1 MGILSDLFSG
11 KHKREQ
17 AVDRL
22 KTNAV
27 ALALA
32 GASILSP
39 MKAFSHGSSKAPAEK
54 AKTEQVDSVAKQIK
68 FKDSRVQAAA
78 KRMMKTPTGRKVL
91 EGLHALNIDVTYDS
105 SVSDDLGGFYSVPA
119 KKILLN
125 SNCSEDLLASILVH
139 EGSHALQAANG
150 CRVGPG
156 LDMQTYFSLNKAMEA
171 DAMKNQVFAA
181 YELKEQGDKSVFTA
195 FERDRPSLA
204 NAYLK
209 LRETYANQPD
219 SLAKY
224 TMLAY
229 YKDYAYIKTYEDR
242 YVKAIDTFNDMAKP
256 EVIGGAFQV
265 HLSEAE
271 IIKRVCQLD
280 GKNYMQPADSVY
292 LQSAECNYVQKS
304 TYKRLLKIADKFA
317 KKVDGSTFYKADN
330 SYANMFVVDYKGK
343 QVEGMPQPKPAL
355 TAGQKGRSDN
365 GNPQNNPQ
373 QPIRPMPQR
382 RRPTTSRIPRRDGR

>member
-11 KHKREQ
+11 KRKREQ
-17 AVDRL
+17 AAARIQA
-22 KTNAV
+22 NA
-27 ALALA
+27 AAFAFA
-32 GASILSP
+32 GISILSP
-39 MKAFSHGSSKAPAEK
+39 MKAFGQNAQSAPAEK
-54 AKTEQVDSVAKQIK
+54 AKTEMVDSAAKQIK
-68 FKDSRVQAAA
+68 FKDATVQSAAE
-78 KRMMKTPTGRKVL
+78 RMMKTPTGRKVL
-91 EGLHALNIDVTYDS
+91 EGLHALNVDVSYDS
-105 SVSDDLGGFYSVPA
+105 SVSEDLGGFYSVPA

-125 SNCSEDLLASILVH
+125 SNCSDDLIASILVH
-139 EGSHALQAANG
+139 EGSHALQVAR
-150 CRVGPG
+150 CRLGPA

-209 LRETYANQPD
+209 LRETYADQPD

-229 YKDYAYIKTYEDR
+229 YKDYAYVKTYEDR

-256 EVIGGAFQV
+256 NAIGGAFQV

-304 TYKRLLKIADKFA
+304 TYKALAKIASKFA
-317 KKVDGSTFYKADN
+317 KKVGESTLYKTDK
-330 SYANMFVVDYKGK
+330 SYTGMFVVDYKGRLDEK
-343 QVEGMPQPKPAL
+343 MPQPKPAVNSSQKSRPVGNK
-355 TAGQKGRSDN
+355 AGNKQT
-365 GNPQNNPQ
+365 PA
-373 QPIRPMPQR
+373 RPPQR
-382 RRPTTSRIPRRDGR
+382 RTVRPVYANRREGR

>member
-11 KHKREQ
+11 KRKREQ
-17 AVDRL
+17 AAARI
-22 KTNAV
+22 KANA
-27 ALALA
+27 AAFAFA
-32 GASILSP
+32 GISILSP
-39 MKAFSHGSSKAPAEK
+39 MKAFGQNAQSAPAEK
-54 AKTEQVDSVAKQIK
+54 AKTEMVDSAAKQIK
-68 FKDSRVQAAA
+68 FKDAAVQSAAE
-78 KRMMKTPTGRKVL
+78 RMMKTPTGRKVL

-105 SVSDDLGGFYSVPA
+105 SVSEDLGGFYSVPA

-125 SNCSEDLLASILVH
+125 ANCSDDLIASILVH
-139 EGSHALQAANG
+139 EGSHALQAAR
-150 CRVGPG
+150 CRLGPA

-204 NAYLK
+204 DAYLK
-209 LRETYANQPD
+209 LRETYADQPD

-229 YKDYAYIKTYEDR
+229 YKDYAYVKTYEDR

-256 EVIGGAFQV
+256 NAIGGAFQV

-343 QVEGMPQPKPAL
+343 QVEGMPQPKSAVNSSQKSRPVGNKAGNKQTPA
-355 TAGQKGRSDN
+355 
-365 GNPQNNPQ
+365 
-373 QPIRPMPQR
+373 RPPQR
-382 RRPTTSRIPRRDGR
+382 RTVRSVYANRREGR

>member
-11 KHKREQ
+11 KRKREQ
-17 AVDRL
+17 AAARIQA
-22 KTNAV
+22 NA
-27 ALALA
+27 AAFAFA
-32 GASILSP
+32 GISILSP
-39 MKAFSHGSSKAPAEK
+39 MKAFGQNAQSAPAEK
-54 AKTEQVDSVAKQIK
+54 AKTEMVDSAAKQIK
-68 FKDSRVQAAA
+68 FKDAAVQSAAE
-78 KRMMKTPTGRKVL
+78 RMMKTPTGRKVL

-105 SVSDDLGGFYSVPA
+105 SVSEDLGGFYSVPA

-125 SNCSEDLLASILVH
+125 SNCSDDLIASILVH
-139 EGSHALQAANG
+139 EGSHALQAAR
-150 CRVGPG
+150 CRLGPA

-209 LRETYANQPD
+209 LRETYADQPD

-229 YKDYAYIKTYEDR
+229 YKDYAYVKTYEDR

-256 EVIGGAFQV
+256 NAIGGAFQV

-304 TYKRLLKIADKFA
+304 TYKALAKIASKFA
-317 KKVDGSTFYKADN
+317 KKVGESTLYKTDK
-330 SYANMFVVDYKGK
+330 SYTGMFVVDYKGRLDEK
-343 QVEGMPQPKPAL
+343 MPQPKPAVNSSQKSRPVGNK
-355 TAGQKGRSDN
+355 AGNKQT
-365 GNPQNNPQ
+365 PA
-373 QPIRPMPQR
+373 RPPQR
-382 RRPTTSRIPRRDGR
+382 RTVRPVYANRREGR

>member
-11 KHKREQ
+11 KRKREQ
-17 AVDRL
+17 AAARIQA
-22 KTNAV
+22 NA
-27 ALALA
+27 AAFAFA
-32 GASILSP
+32 GISILSP
-39 MKAFSHGSSKAPAEK
+39 MKAFGQNAQSAPAEK
-54 AKTEQVDSVAKQIK
+54 AKTEMVDSAAKQIK
-68 FKDSRVQAAA
+68 FKDATVQSAAE
-78 KRMMKTPTGRKVL
+78 RMMKTPTGRKVL
-91 EGLHALNIDVTYDS
+91 EGLHALNVDVSYDS
-105 SVSDDLGGFYSVPA
+105 SVSEDLGGFYSVPA

-125 SNCSEDLLASILVH
+125 SNCSDDLIASILVH
-139 EGSHALQAANG
+139 EGSHALQAAR
-150 CRVGPG
+150 CRLGPA

-204 NAYLK
+204 SAYLK
-209 LRETYANQPD
+209 LRETYADQPD

-229 YKDYAYIKTYEDR
+229 YKDYAYVKTYEDR

-256 EVIGGAFQV
+256 NAIGGAFQV

-304 TYKRLLKIADKFA
+304 TYKALAKIASKFA
-317 KKVDGSTFYKADN
+317 KKVGESTLYKTDN
-330 SYANMFVVDYKGK
+330 SYTGMFVVDYKGRLDEK
-343 QVEGMPQPKPAL
+343 MPQPKPAVNSSQKSRPVGNK
-355 TAGQKGRSDN
+355 AGNKQT
-365 GNPQNNPQ
+365 PA
-373 QPIRPMPQR
+373 RPPQR
-382 RRPTTSRIPRRDGR
+382 RTVRPVYANRREGR

>member
-11 KHKREQ
+11 KRKREQ
-17 AVDRL
+17 AAARIQA
-22 KTNAV
+22 NA
-27 ALALA
+27 AAFAFA
-32 GASILSP
+32 GISILSP
-39 MKAFSHGSSKAPAEK
+39 MKAFGQNAQSAPAEK
-54 AKTEQVDSVAKQIK
+54 AKTEMVDSAAKQIK
-68 FKDSRVQAAA
+68 FKDATVQSAAE
-78 KRMMKTPTGRKVL
+78 RMMKTPTGRKVL
-91 EGLHALNIDVTYDS
+91 EGLHALNVDVSYDS
-105 SVSDDLGGFYSVPA
+105 SVSEDLGGFYSVPA

-125 SNCSEDLLASILVH
+125 SNCSDDLIASILVH
-139 EGSHALQAANG
+139 EGSHALQAAR
-150 CRVGPG
+150 CRLGPA

-209 LRETYANQPD
+209 LRETYADQPD

-229 YKDYAYIKTYEDR
+229 YKDYAYVKTYEDR

-256 EVIGGAFQV
+256 NAIGGAFQV

-304 TYKRLLKIADKFA
+304 TYKALAKIASKFA
-317 KKVDGSTFYKADN
+317 KKVGESTLYKTDN
-330 SYANMFVVDYKGK
+330 SYTGMFVVDYKGRLDEK
-343 QVEGMPQPKPAL
+343 MPQPKPAVNSSQKSRPVGNK
-355 TAGQKGRSDN
+355 AGNKQT
-365 GNPQNNPQ
+365 PA
-373 QPIRPMPQR
+373 RPPQR
-382 RRPTTSRIPRRDGR
+382 RTVRPVYANRREGR

>member
-11 KHKREQ
+11 KRKREQ
-17 AVDRL
+17 AAARI
-22 KTNAV
+22 KANA
-27 ALALA
+27 AAFAFA
-32 GASILSP
+32 GISILSP
-39 MKAFSHGSSKAPAEK
+39 MKAFGQNAQSAPAEK
-54 AKTEQVDSVAKQIK
+54 AKTEMVDSAAKQIK
-68 FKDSRVQAAA
+68 FKDAAVQSAAE
-78 KRMMKTPTGRKVL
+78 RMMKTPTGRKVL
-91 EGLHALNIDVTYDS
+91 EGLHALNIDVIYDS
-105 SVSDDLGGFYSVPA
+105 SVSEDLGGFYSVPA

-125 SNCSEDLLASILVH
+125 SNCSDDLIASILVH

-150 CRVGPG
+150 CRIGPG
-156 LDMQTYFSLNKAMEA
+156 LDMQTYFSMNKAMEA

-209 LRETYANQPD
+209 LRETYADQPD

-229 YKDYAYIKTYEDR
+229 YKDYAYVKTYEDR

-256 EVIGGAFQV
+256 NAIGGAFQV

-271 IIKRVCQLD
+271 IINRVCQLD
-280 GKNYMQPADSVY
+280 GKHYMQPADSVY

-330 SYANMFVVDYKGK
+330 SYANMFVVDYKGRLDEK
-343 QVEGMPQPKPAL
+343 MPQPNPFFN
-355 TAGQKGRSDN
+355 AGQKGRSDN
-365 GNPQNNPQ
+365 GNPQNSPK

>member
-11 KHKREQ
+11 KRKREQ
-17 AVDRL
+17 AAARIQA
-22 KTNAV
+22 NA
-27 ALALA
+27 AAFAFA
-32 GASILSP
+32 GISILSP
-39 MKAFSHGSSKAPAEK
+39 MKAFGQNAQSAPAEK
-54 AKTEQVDSVAKQIK
+54 AKTEMVDSAAKQIK
-68 FKDSRVQAAA
+68 FKDATVQSAAE
-78 KRMMKTPTGRKVL
+78 RMMKTPTGRKVL
-91 EGLHALNIDVTYDS
+91 EGLHALNVDVSYDS
-105 SVSDDLGGFYSVPA
+105 SVSEDLGGFYSVPA

-125 SNCSEDLLASILVH
+125 SNCSDDLIASILVH
-139 EGSHALQAANG
+139 EGSHALQAAR
-150 CRVGPG
+150 CRLGPA

-171 DAMKNQVFAA
+171 DAIKNQVFAA

-209 LRETYANQPD
+209 LRETYADQPD

-229 YKDYAYIKTYEDR
+229 YKDYAYVKTYEDR

-256 EVIGGAFQV
+256 NAIGGAFQV

-304 TYKRLLKIADKFA
+304 TYKALAKIASKFA
-317 KKVDGSTFYKADN
+317 KKVGESTLYKTDN
-330 SYANMFVVDYKGK
+330 SYTGMFVVDYKGRLDEK
-343 QVEGMPQPKPAL
+343 MPQPKPAVNSSQKSRPVGNK
-355 TAGQKGRSDN
+355 AGNKQT
-365 GNPQNNPQ
+365 PA
-373 QPIRPMPQR
+373 RPPQR
-382 RRPTTSRIPRRDGR
+382 RTVRPVYANRREGR

>member
-11 KHKREQ
+11 KRKREQ
-17 AVDRL
+17 AAARI
-22 KTNAV
+22 KANA
-27 ALALA
+27 AAFAFA
-32 GASILSP
+32 GISVLSP
-39 MKAFSHGSSKAPAEK
+39 MKAFGQNAQSAPAEK
-54 AKTEQVDSVAKQIK
+54 AKTEMVDSAAKQIK
-68 FKDSRVQAAA
+68 FKDAAVQSAAE
-78 KRMMKTPTGRKVL
+78 RMMKTPTGRKVL
-91 EGLHALNIDVTYDS
+91 EGLHALNVDVSYDS
-105 SVSDDLGGFYSVPA
+105 SVSEDLGGFYSVPA

-125 SNCSEDLLASILVH
+125 ANCSDDLIASILVH

-204 NAYLK
+204 DAYLK
-209 LRETYANQPD
+209 LRETYADQPD

-256 EVIGGAFQV
+256 NAIGGAFQV

-292 LQSAECNYVQKS
+292 LQSAACNYVQKS

-330 SYANMFVVDYKGK
+330 SYANMFVVDYKGRLDEK
-343 QVEGMPQPKPAL
+343 MPQPKSAVNSSQKSRPVGNKVGNKQTPA
-355 TAGQKGRSDN
+355 
-365 GNPQNNPQ
+365 
-373 QPIRPMPQR
+373 RPPQR
-382 RRPTTSRIPRRDGR
+382 RTVRSVYANRREGR

>member
-11 KHKREQ
+11 KRKREQ
-17 AVDRL
+17 AAARI
-22 KTNAV
+22 KANA
-27 ALALA
+27 AAFAFA
-32 GASILSP
+32 GISILSP
-39 MKAFSHGSSKAPAEK
+39 MKAFGQNAQSAPAEK
-54 AKTEQVDSVAKQIK
+54 AKTEMVDSAAKQIK
-68 FKDSRVQAAA
+68 FKDAAVQSAAE
-78 KRMMKTPTGRKVL
+78 RMMKTPTGRKVL

-105 SVSDDLGGFYSVPA
+105 SVSEDLGGYYSVPA

-125 SNCSEDLLASILVH
+125 ANCSDDLIASILVH
-139 EGSHALQAANG
+139 EGSHALQAAR
-150 CRVGPG
+150 CRLGPA

-204 NAYLK
+204 DAYLK
-209 LRETYANQPD
+209 LRETYADQPD

-229 YKDYAYIKTYEDR
+229 YKDYAYVKTYEDR

-256 EVIGGAFQV
+256 NAIGGAFQV

-343 QVEGMPQPKPAL
+343 QVEGMPQPNPAL

-365 GNPQNNPQ
+365 GNPQNSPK

>member
-11 KHKREQ
+11 KRKREQ
-17 AVDRL
+17 AAARI
-22 KTNAV
+22 KANA
-27 ALALA
+27 AAFAFA
-32 GASILSP
+32 GISILSP
-39 MKAFSHGSSKAPAEK
+39 MKAFGQNAQSAPAEK
-54 AKTEQVDSVAKQIK
+54 AKTEMVDSAAKQIK
-68 FKDSRVQAAA
+68 FKDAAVQSAAE
-78 KRMMKTPTGRKVL
+78 RMMKTPTGRKVL
-91 EGLHALNIDVTYDS
+91 EGLHALNVDVSYDS
-105 SVSDDLGGFYSVPA
+105 SVSEDLGGFYSVPA

-125 SNCSEDLLASILVH
+125 SNCSEDLIASILVH
-139 EGSHALQAANG
+139 EGSHALQAAR
-150 CRVGPG
+150 CRLGPA

-209 LRETYANQPD
+209 LRETYADQPD

-229 YKDYAYIKTYEDR
+229 YKDYAYVKTYEDR

-256 EVIGGAFQV
+256 NAIGGAFQV

-280 GKNYMQPADSVY
+280 GKHYMQPADSVH
-292 LQSAECNYVQKS
+292 LQSAACNYVQKS

-317 KKVDGSTFYKADN
+317 KKVEGSTFYKADN

-365 GNPQNNPQ
+365 GYPQNSSK

>member
-11 KHKREQ
+11 KRKREQ
-17 AVDRL
+17 AAARI
-22 KTNAV
+22 KANA
-27 ALALA
+27 AAFAFA
-32 GASILSP
+32 GISILSP
-39 MKAFSHGSSKAPAEK
+39 MKAFGQNAQSAPAEK
-54 AKTEQVDSVAKQIK
+54 AKTEMVDSDAKQIK
-68 FKDSRVQAAA
+68 FKDAAVQSAAE
-78 KRMMKTPTGRKVL
+78 RMMKTPTGRKVL

-105 SVSDDLGGFYSVPA
+105 SVSEDLGGFYSVPA

-125 SNCSEDLLASILVH
+125 SNCSDDLIASILVH
-139 EGSHALQAANG
+139 EGSHALQAAR
-150 CRVGPG
+150 CRLGPA

-209 LRETYANQPD
+209 LRETYADQPD

-229 YKDYAYIKTYEDR
+229 YKDYAYVKTYEDR

-256 EVIGGAFQV
+256 NAIGGAFQV

-292 LQSAECNYVQKS
+292 LQSAACNYVQKS

-343 QVEGMPQPKPAL
+343 QVEGMPQPNPAL

>member
-11 KHKREQ
+11 KRKREQ
-17 AVDRL
+17 AAARI
-22 KTNAV
+22 KANA
-27 ALALA
+27 AAFAFA
-32 GASILSP
+32 GISILSP
-39 MKAFSHGSSKAPAEK
+39 MKAFGQNAQSAPAEK
-54 AKTEQVDSVAKQIK
+54 AKTEMVDSDAKQIK
-68 FKDSRVQAAA
+68 FKDAAVQSAAE
-78 KRMMKTPTGRKVL
+78 RMMKTPTGRKVL

-105 SVSDDLGGFYSVPA
+105 SVSEDLGGFYSVPA

-125 SNCSEDLLASILVH
+125 SNCSDDLIASILVH
-139 EGSHALQAANG
+139 EGSHALQAAR
-150 CRVGPG
+150 CRLGPA

-209 LRETYANQPD
+209 LRETYADQPD

-229 YKDYAYIKTYEDR
+229 YKDYAYVKTYEDR

-256 EVIGGAFQV
+256 NAIGGAFQV

>member
-11 KHKREQ
+11 KRKREQ
-17 AVDRL
+17 AAARI
-22 KTNAV
+22 KANA
-27 ALALA
+27 AAFAFA
-32 GASILSP
+32 GISILSP
-39 MKAFSHGSSKAPAEK
+39 MKAFGQNAQSAPAEK
-54 AKTEQVDSVAKQIK
+54 AKTEMVDSAAKQIK
-68 FKDSRVQAAA
+68 FKDAAVQSAAE
-78 KRMMKTPTGRKVL
+78 RMMKTPTGRKVL

-105 SVSDDLGGFYSVPA
+105 SVSEDLGGFYSVPA

-125 SNCSEDLLASILVH
+125 ANCSDDLIASILVH
-139 EGSHALQAANG
+139 EGSHALQAAR
-150 CRVGPG
+150 CRLGPA

-209 LRETYANQPD
+209 LRETYADQPD

-229 YKDYAYIKTYEDR
+229 YKDYAYVKTYEDR

-256 EVIGGAFQV
+256 NAIGGAFQV

-292 LQSAECNYVQKS
+292 LQSAACNYVQKS

-330 SYANMFVVDYKGK
+330 SYANMFVVDYKGRLDEK
-343 QVEGMPQPKPAL
+343 MPQPKSVVNSSQKSRPVGNKAGNKQTPAR
-355 TAGQKGRSDN
+355 Q
-365 GNPQNNPQ
+365 
-373 QPIRPMPQR
+373 PQR
-382 RRPTTSRIPRRDGR
+382 RTVRSVYANRREGR

>member
-11 KHKREQ
+11 KRKREQ
-17 AVDRL
+17 AAARIQA
-22 KTNAV
+22 NA
-27 ALALA
+27 AAFAFA
-32 GASILSP
+32 GISILSP
-39 MKAFSHGSSKAPAEK
+39 MKAFGQNAQSAPAEK
-54 AKTEQVDSVAKQIK
+54 AKTEMVASAAKQIK
-68 FKDSRVQAAA
+68 FKDAAVQSAAE
-78 KRMMKTPTGRKVL
+78 RMMKTPTGRKVL
-91 EGLHALNIDVTYDS
+91 EGLHALNVDVSYDS
-105 SVSDDLGGFYSVPA
+105 SVSEDLGGFYSVPA

-125 SNCSEDLLASILVH
+125 SNCSDDLIASILVH
-139 EGSHALQAANG
+139 EGSHALQAAR
-150 CRVGPG
+150 CRLGPA

-209 LRETYANQPD
+209 LRETYADQPD

-229 YKDYAYIKTYEDR
+229 YKDYAYVKTYEDR

-256 EVIGGAFQV
+256 NAIGGAFQV

-304 TYKRLLKIADKFA
+304 TYKALAKIASKFA
-317 KKVDGSTFYKADN
+317 KKVGESTLYKTDN
-330 SYANMFVVDYKGK
+330 SYTGMFVVDYKGRLDEK
-343 QVEGMPQPKPAL
+343 MPQPKPAVNSSQKSRPVGNK
-355 TAGQKGRSDN
+355 AGNKQT
-365 GNPQNNPQ
+365 PA
-373 QPIRPMPQR
+373 RPPQR
-382 RRPTTSRIPRRDGR
+382 RTVRPVYANRREGR